1 MKENNEEQHI
11 TSFREHF
18 GTWLALILLTI
29 MTISISIFGADLLS
43 LTVVTALAIAST
55 KALVVGYYFMH
66 LKYDSPLYRIMVG
79 IVMLLFVVFMVLT
92 IFDYVLR

>member
-1 MKENNEEQHI
+1 MKENNEQHI

-43 LTVVTALAIAST
+43 LTVVTALAIATT

-66 LKYDSPLYRIMVG
+66 LKYDAPLYKILVG
-79 IVMLLFVVFMVLT
+79 IVMLLFLVFMVLT